1 MIEKTMLIK
10 AIEELAPPRLAA
22 EWDNSGMQIEPAANE
37 IGRILVALELTPD
50 VVGEAKSGRY
60 DLIIV
65 HHPMFFGSGAGAAVR
80 NILQSDPAGR
90 YTWRLLAEPPA
101 PVGVYAA
108 HTTFDAAEGGLCDE
122 MGRLI
127 GLAPWDEGPGPD
139 PGLIAEFLHIA
150 PFTRIGRFAGPIDL
164 AGVFE
169 RVRAALAVSGTCSD
183 IRMSGNPSA
192 NISKVMTICG
202 GGGEAIAFAA
212 RAGCSLL
219 ITGDIRQ
226 HEWRLAESEGLAL
239 IDAGH
244 YNTERPFAALF
255 AERLAGVLGEL
266 SAEAVIDVSA
276 KIRPPYAT
284 QPPYTTQPSYTSQPP
299 DMLQPPYMQ
308 GGAD

>member
-1 MIEKTMLIK
+1 MIEKALLIK
-10 AIEELAPPRLAA
+10 AIEGIAPPGLAA
-22 EWDNSGMQIEPAANE
+22 EWDNSGMQIEPAASG

-50 VVGEAKSGRY
+50 VVSEAKSGGY

-65 HHPMFFGSGAGAAVR
+65 HHPIFFGAAAGAGCR

-90 YTWRLLAEPPA
+90 FAWRLLAEPPA

-122 MGRLI
+122 MARLI
-127 GLAPWDEGPGPD
+127 GLIPSDEAPD
-139 PGLIAEFLHIA
+139 PDLAAEFSHIA
-150 PFTRIGRFAGPIDL
+150 PFTRIGRFAGPVDL
-164 AGVFE
+164 AGAFDRTWAV
-169 RVRAALAVSGTCSD
+169 LAGYDACAD

-192 NISKVMTICG
+192 SVSKVMIVCG

-212 RAGCSLL
+212 GTGCSLL

-255 AERLAGVLGEL
+255 AERLAGALREMGVVTNSGLGADPNAKTK
-266 SAEAVIDVSA
+266 AEVVIDLSGNI
-276 KIRPPYAT
+276 K
-284 QPPYTTQPSYTSQPP
+284 PPYTLYRRRKT
-299 DMLQPPYMQ
+299 D
-308 GGAD
+308 